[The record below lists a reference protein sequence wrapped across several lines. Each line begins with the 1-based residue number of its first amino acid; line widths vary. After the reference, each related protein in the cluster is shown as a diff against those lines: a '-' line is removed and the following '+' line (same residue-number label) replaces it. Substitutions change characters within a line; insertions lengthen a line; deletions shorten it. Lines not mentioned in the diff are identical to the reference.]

1 MGRGCGPH
9 ICVLRHVWHAI
20 NTCWSV
26 AELSISC
33 LPSLQASRAV
43 DDLAPLLPE
52 PSCRQ
57 VRQLCSTY
65 IYIHIQ
71 CHCHTPCSAS
81 SPLYRFTLCPHQLQR
96 MCLLLLRE
104 KYLELLEEGREME
117 ALQCLRHELVPL
129 PLYHL
134 DKNIQVLTR

>member
-1 MGRGCGPH
+1 MQSTP
-9 ICVLRHVWHAI
+9 
-20 NTCWSV
+20 CWLV
-26 AELSISC
+26 AELSTSC
-33 LPSLQASRAV
+33 VPSLQASRAV

-57 VRQLCSTY
+57 VGQSHST
-65 IYIHIQ
+65 
-71 CHCHTPCSAS
+71 CTAATFSSALRS
-81 SPLYRFTLCPHQLQR
+81 YQLQR

-129 PLYHL
+129 PLHHL
-134 DKNIQVLTR
+134 DKNIQLLTR